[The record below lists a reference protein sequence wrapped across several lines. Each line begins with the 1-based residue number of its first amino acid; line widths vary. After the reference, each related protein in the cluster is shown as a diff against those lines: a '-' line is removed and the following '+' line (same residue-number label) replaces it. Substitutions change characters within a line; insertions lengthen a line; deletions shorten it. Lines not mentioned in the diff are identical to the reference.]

1 MSRPRQ
7 HRWTLEKLLNVLRSN
22 GGSIQVHR
30 YRYRNHELRKLVSLA
45 KQQDLVS
52 RVYSR
57 DFNTVYLKPKE
68 LEHD

>member
-22 GGSIQVHR
+22 GGSTQVHR
-30 YRYRNHELRKLVSLA
+30 YRYRDHELRKLVSQA
-45 KQQDLVS
+45 KQQGLVS

-57 DFNTVYLKPKE
+57 DLITVYLKPKE
-68 LEHD
+68 LRND